1 MSCVVQNLPAN
12 MICSDVISLPELNTS
27 RTNFIYQYV
36 SFGFIITNISQT
48 WPGPIIWK
56 VPCNF

>member
-48 WPGPIIWK
+48 WPGPII
-56 VPCNF
+56 